1 MKYVVFLLAAFTLT
15 FSLKAQTSDTQVA
28 NKDSSMSRMNS
39 IKALDSRA
47 VNGIT
52 FKRAFIDYKSPNAG
66 SLKNLSNFKE
76 YNSGFEIGYVRD
88 FSPNLRLY
96 VPVRV
101 GVFNVGDQKEN
112 ITFGEL
118 DAQAQYRFLTKK
130 EFCSLMF

>member
-66 SLKNLSNFKE
+66 SLKILAILKST
-76 YNSGFEIGYVRD
+76 IAV
-88 FSPNLRLY
+88 LRL
-96 VPVRV
+96 
-101 GVFNVGDQKEN
+101 G
-112 ITFGEL
+112 
-118 DAQAQYRFLTKK
+118 
-130 EFCSLMF
+130 M